1 MIWILIRHSYFQ
13 IDLQKSFLMSSS
25 DEESHS
31 GYGSDSDSVSDTS
44 GHSSRSSDL
53 SDNESESGGESGD
66 NGNGGC
72 DSEDL
77 SLDRYAGR
85 CDDVKPTVS
94 LSDNVVKLAHEMITK
109 GQFRDKKDWARIVRK
124 YLTLPTPQYEML
136 SKDIKLEDVFDKF
149 KGDPRYKNLFKYHNE
164 ARDALKSLRIA
175 QRPVLCVIQRV
186 NKELNFVR
194 KAGEKSGMT
203 YPAEAPPRS
212 GNFVPRD
219 NRKVPDK
226 LKYESTEQMFPTPDL
241 TTFAAKFQLGDDAI
255 TGLERILD
263 NFRSDIGNKYLS
275 LYNNVSAAFNDIDDY
290 LIFHTDLYSHCDA
303 AFRDLLRDR
312 MASIFKAPVKTE
324 ILTRSSAKKLK
335 VKPDGLYGGENGFRN
350 NLRNATKK
358 ETYLKKAVNYKKPD
372 NRYKRREYSRDRDY
386 GSYRNRSSRP
396 YSRRSRSRSYD
407 RRDDRDD
414 DKKYGSGSKDG
425 GNKGYYGKGKFN
437 KFRGKNKKSGSDKK
451 E

>member
-1 MIWILIRHSYFQ
+1 MIWVLIRHSYFQ
-13 IDLQKSFLMSSS
+13 IDLQQSFLMSSS
-25 DEESHS
+25 DEDSLG
-31 GYGSDSDSVSDTS
+31 GYGSDSDSVSDSS
-44 GHSSRSSDL
+44 GHSSRSSDY
-53 SDNESESGGESGD
+53 SDNESRGERND
-66 NGNGGC
+66 NGNGGD

-109 GQFRDKKDWARIVRK
+109 GQFRDKKDWDKIVRK
-124 YLTLPTPQYEML
+124 FLTLPTSQHERL

-149 KGDPRYKNLFKYHNE
+149 KDDSRYKNLFKYHEE

-175 QRPVLCVIQRV
+175 QRPALCIIQRV
-186 NKELNFVR
+186 NKELNFLR

-203 YPAEAPPRS
+203 YPEEAPPRS
-212 GNFVPRD
+212 GSFVPRD
-219 NRKVPDK
+219 NRNVPDK

-241 TTFAAKFQLGDDAI
+241 TTFAAKFQLGNEAI
-255 TGLERILD
+255 TDLERILA
-263 NFRSDIGNKYLS
+263 NFRTDIGNKYLS
-275 LYNNVSAAFNDIDDY
+275 LYDNVSAAFNDIDDY

-324 ILTRSSAKKLK
+324 ILTRSSTKKLK
-335 VKPDGLYGGENGFRN
+335 VKPEGLYGGEDGFRT

-358 ETYLKKAVNYKKPD
+358 ETYLKKAINSKRPD

-386 GSYRNRSSRP
+386 GSHRDRSNLD

-407 RRDDRDD
+407 RRDDRDSD
-414 DKKYGSGSKDG
+414 RKYGSGSKDG

-437 KFRGKNKKSGSDKK
+437 KFKGKNSNKKSSSDKK
-451 E
+451 D